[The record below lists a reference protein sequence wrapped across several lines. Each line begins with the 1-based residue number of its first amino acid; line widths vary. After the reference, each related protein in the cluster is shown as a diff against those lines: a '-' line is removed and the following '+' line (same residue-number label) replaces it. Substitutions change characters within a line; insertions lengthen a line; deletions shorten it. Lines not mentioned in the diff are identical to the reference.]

1 MKFVRNQTVKKGL
14 NYIIILGIELLQHA
28 DSWTGEK
35 KKKFIFY
42 SNFQELFFYLVSF
55 GLGRTLRK
63 Q

>member
-14 NYIIILGIELLQHA
+14 NYIIILGKELPQNA

-42 SNFQELFFYLVSF
+42 SNFQEPVFIFSQFRVRSN
-55 GLGRTLRK
+55 TA
-63 Q
+63 